1 MLEKSSTAWTFTL
14 LIVTTILPAYSQAP
28 DTLWTKTYGGPGAD
42 YCRSLQQTSDGGY
55 ALIGHTTSFGAG
67 DWDTYFV
74 KTDSNGDTLWTRKY
88 GGPQY
93 DDGWD
98 IQQTHDKG
106 YIIVGR
112 SNSFGPSAMDVYL
125 IRTDSLGDTLWTRTY
140 GGSDWDEAYAV
151 RQIQDHGFIVAGVT
165 ESFGS
170 GEMKL
175 YLIRTDSVGDTLW
188 TRSYGDGENDY
199 VGWSVQ
205 ETASNGYIVAG
216 YVDHHPGYADV
227 YLMKTDSMGD
237 TLWTRK
243 YGGSL
248 NEYSYALD
256 NTFDG
261 GYIVAGRTSS
271 YGMGMYDFYLIR
283 TDSLGDTLWTRSYG
297 GPAWDGGR
305 SVQQTSDSG
314 FIVVGWTD
322 SFGPLLEYDIYA
334 VKTDCNGN
342 ILWSNSLGGSDQDY
356 GYSVIE
362 TSDFGYAI
370 VGFTFSFGFAAGEF
384 YLIKT
389 APDTLGLAETQVKTP
404 AIHDSQ
410 LVFPNPFRD
419 NIEISLSVETCE
431 NDISLEIIDITGR
444 FIRDLQREDGTND
457 HSLTATWDGLSWHGK
472 EVPQGIYFL
481 VIRMQNSVMTSRIVK
496 IR

>member
-1 MLEKSSTAWTFTL
+1 MLEKSSTAWTSIL

-88 GGPQY
+88 GG
-93 DDGWD
+93 
-98 IQQTHDKG
+98 
-106 YIIVGR
+106 
-112 SNSFGPSAMDVYL
+112 
-125 IRTDSLGDTLWTRTY
+125 
-140 GGSDWDEAYAV
+140 
-151 RQIQDHGFIVAGVT
+151 
-165 ESFGS
+165 
-170 GEMKL
+170 
-175 YLIRTDSVGDTLW
+175 
-188 TRSYGDGENDY
+188 
-199 VGWSVQ
+199 
-205 ETASNGYIVAG
+205 
-216 YVDHHPGYADV
+216 
-227 YLMKTDSMGD
+227 
-237 TLWTRK
+237 
-243 YGGSL
+243 SL
-248 NEYSYALD
+248 NEYSYALE

-334 VKTDCNGN
+334 VKTDFNGN
-342 ILWSNSLGGSDQDY
+342 ILWSNLLGGSDQDY

-404 AIHDSQ
+404 AIQNYQ

-457 HSLTATWDGLSWHGK
+457 HSVTATWDGLSWHGK

-481 VIRMQNSVMTSRIVK
+481 VIRMQNSVITSRIVK